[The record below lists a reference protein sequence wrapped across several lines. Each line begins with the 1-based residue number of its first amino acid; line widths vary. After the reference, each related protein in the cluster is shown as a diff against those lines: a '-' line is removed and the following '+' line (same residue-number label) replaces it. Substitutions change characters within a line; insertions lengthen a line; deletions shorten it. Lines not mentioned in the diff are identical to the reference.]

1 MVHAGDKQAAF
12 IGGVEMSLPYF
23 AGDGGICPLLE
34 NQIGRLEGGDRWQT
48 FLTAG
53 SRTANEFDMDCSGFR
68 QLSSDRFPNSRGNRC
83 RRFQ

>member
-34 NQIGRLEGGDRWQT
+34 NQIGRLEGGDR
-48 FLTAG
+48 
-53 SRTANEFDMDCSGFR
+53 
-68 QLSSDRFPNSRGNRC
+68 
-83 RRFQ
+83 